1 MFHLYFYLT
10 TLITYKL
17 NAIQKKKKKWLL
29 WEQGWV
35 VQFLVQEEVLT
46 QWVVGLNI
54 RLQAQIHTINH

>member
-17 NAIQKKKKKWLL
+17 NAIQKKKKWLL

>member
-17 NAIQKKKKKWLL
+17 NAIQKKKKWLL

-46 QWVVGLNI
+46 QRVVGLNI